1 MNSIDRFQKIRDY
14 IDSQNI
20 CDMVSEYLSED
31 DLKEFC
37 DYLEEEFNIE
47 YDDEDYSNYG
57 EY

>member
-37 DYLEEEFNIE
+37 DYLEEEFDIE

>member
-37 DYLEEEFNIE
+37 NYLEEEFNIE